1 MKTATFNNLIKLSY
15 PDDFVE
21 LSLEENEKYF
31 SGDLMRLSFQN
42 KDKHI
47 LLSLSK
53 SKDSFINRILN
64 VASIVATTLSTLENN
79 LKDYQHLG
87 EYESEVF
94 DRASITECFSYM
106 ASDENVKQYAEM
118 TVFKEKKAFYIIYCI
133 SRYEDKEESKKLFK
147 EFRESFLDID

>member
-79 LKDYQHLG
+79 LKEYQHLG

-94 DRASITECFSYM
+94 DRPSITECFSYM

>member
-1 MKTATFNNLIKLSY
+1 MKNATFNNLIKLSY

-21 LSLEENEKYF
+21 LSIEENEKYF

-53 SKDSFINRILN
+53 SKDSFINRILS
-64 VASIVATTLSTLENN
+64 VASIVAGSLSTLENN
-79 LKDYQHLG
+79 LKEYQHLE

-94 DRASITECFSYM
+94 DRSSITECFSYM

-133 SRYEDKEESKKLFK
+133 SRFEDKEESKKLFK
-147 EFRESFLDID
+147 EFRESFTDID